1 MVDPVRTSS
10 ECRIGPLW
18 GTDNTRFFPDTPC
31 FFYGFKCLF
40 FLWDSWRCINKNYI
54 GILKQEGKF
63 TILFSGYARDGG
75 LYFPEN
81 IPCLGKEQI
90 EEWADLSYP
99 DLVKKIMSIFIS
111 EDEIPTADL
120 ANIIDNAFKKFTG
133 WLTMVLCSAG
143 AVES

>member
-1 MVDPVRTSS
+1 MVSNFCSS
-10 ECRIGPLW
+10 YEILEGASIK
-18 GTDNTRFFPDTPC
+18 TT
-31 FFYGFKCLF
+31 YV
-40 FLWDSWRCINKNYI
+40 